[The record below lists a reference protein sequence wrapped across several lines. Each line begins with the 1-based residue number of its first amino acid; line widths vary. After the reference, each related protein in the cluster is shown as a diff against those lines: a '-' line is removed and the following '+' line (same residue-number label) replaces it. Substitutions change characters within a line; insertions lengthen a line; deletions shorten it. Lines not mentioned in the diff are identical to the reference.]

1 MDEFRNE
8 YKEKMASLILE
19 DREKYRGMIDTRKA
33 KEIELL
39 DLVRSEKADVTALKN
54 AITQSEEVMVK
65 NKYIKKGKKFLKFME
80 YIRDFESMIQSAV
93 ADKNKE
99 QLTAL
104 LERVEVE
111 SATMGA
117 PVPIDAKI
125 LNDAKGNLAKMK

>member
-8 YKEKMASLILE
+8 YKEKMTSLILE

-80 YIRDFESMIQSAV
+80 YIRDFESMI
-93 ADKNKE
+93 
-99 QLTAL
+99 
-104 LERVEVE
+104 
-111 SATMGA
+111 
-117 PVPIDAKI
+117 
-125 LNDAKGNLAKMK
+125 